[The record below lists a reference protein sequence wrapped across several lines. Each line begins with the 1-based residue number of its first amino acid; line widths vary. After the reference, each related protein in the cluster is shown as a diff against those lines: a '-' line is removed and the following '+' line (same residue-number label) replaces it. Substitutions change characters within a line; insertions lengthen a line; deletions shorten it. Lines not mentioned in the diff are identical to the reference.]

1 MFEYNLDHK
10 DLDTDKLDV
19 EALNLVPE
27 EFAVKNKV
35 LPIKVIDDTLHIAMR
50 CNEDAELLARLKLIT
65 NMKLYIIKIAE
76 DKLVEMIPRAYG
88 YLKFNKAV
96 SRLKKDTEGE
106 EKKNTPKI
114 MGKDDESA
122 PAVVILDYII
132 NNAIIVRASDIHLE
146 PQEGNLMVRYR
157 VDGSLMEF
165 LNLPVEVYS
174 AVSTRLKVLCSMDI
188 SEKRIPQDGKY
199 HYFYGERELDLRISS
214 IPVLFG
220 EKFVIRILDKTIDYC
235 NIESIYED
243 LDQSKLIK
251 RLLMHNSGIIL
262 VTGPTGSGKSTT
274 LYAMLKE
281 LNRKSINITSIEDP
295 VEYTMKGINQISVN
309 VKAGITFAVGLRSIL
324 RQDPD
329 VIMIGEIRDEETAAI
344 AIRAAITGH
353 LVLSTLHT
361 NDAIGAVNRLVEM
374 GVERYLLADALIA
387 VIAQR
392 LVRRICSHCKESYRP
407 DQIEM
412 SMFADQKVT
421 TLYKGRG
428 CQACNHSGY
437 FSRTVLS
444 EILIIEEDVRRQIL
458 KGEACSKSKG
468 TISGTNLTAQCKAL
482 VLKGLTTT
490 EELIRVSNGK
500 IFS

>member
-1 MFEYNLDHK
+1 VFEYNLDFK
-10 DLDTDKLDV
+10 ALDIDRLDV
-19 EALNLVPE
+19 EALGLVPE
-27 EFAVKNKV
+27 EFALKNKV
-35 LPIKVIDDTLHIAMR
+35 LPIKVVDEVLHIAMR
-50 CNEDAELLARLKLIT
+50 SSEDKELLARLKLIT
-65 NMKLYIIKIAE
+65 NMKLYIINYNE
-76 DKLVEMIPRAYG
+76 DKINELIIAAYG
-88 YLKFNKAV
+88 YLKFNKAIDK
-96 SRLKKDTEGE
+96 LKKDAINED
-106 EKKNTPKI
+106 KKLNTKI
-114 MGKDDESA
+114 LTKDDEDA

-132 NNAIIVRASDIHLE
+132 NNAISRRASDIHLE
-146 PQEGNLMVRYR
+146 PEESSLIIRYR
-157 VDGSLMEF
+157 VDGSLVEF
-165 LNLPVEVYS
+165 LSLPMEAYS
-174 AVSTRLKVLCSMDI
+174 AVATRLKVLCSMDI

-199 HYFYGERELDLRISS
+199 IYFNSERELDLRISS

-220 EKFVIRILDKTIDYC
+220 EKFVIRILDKSIDYC

-243 LDQSKLIK
+243 LEQSKLIRK
-251 RLLMHNSGIIL
+251 LLLHNSGIIL

-281 LNRKSINITSIEDP
+281 LNNKSINITSIEDP

-309 VKAGITFAVGLRSIL
+309 VKAGITFALGLRSIL

-374 GVERYLLADALIA
+374 EVERYLLADALVA

-392 LVRRICSHCKESYRP
+392 LVRKICSECKDSYSP
-407 DQIEM
+407 DEIERGL
-412 SMFADQKVT
+412 FLDKEI
-421 TLYKGRG
+421 TLLHKGRG
-428 CQACNHSGY
+428 CQVCNYSGY
-437 FSRTVLS
+437 FGRMALT
-444 EILIIEEDVRRQIL
+444 EILIIEEDIRRQIL
-458 KGEACSKSKG
+458 KGEACSKKVSDNNG
-468 TISGTNLTAQCKAL
+468 TFLTEKCKAL

>member
-1 MFEYNLDHK
+1 MLECNLNLK
-10 DLDTDKLDV
+10 VLDIDKLDK

-27 EFAVKNKV
+27 DFAIKNKV
-35 LPIKVIDDTLHIAMR
+35 LPIKLVDDALHIAMR
-50 CNEDAELLARLKLIT
+50 DYEDAELLARIRLIT
-65 NMKLYIIKIAE
+65 NMKIYKIKWSE
-76 DKLVEMIPRAYG
+76 DKLLEMIPRAYR
-88 YLKFNKAV
+88 YLKFNQAV
-96 SRLKKDTEGE
+96 GRLRKDAEGE
-106 EKKNTPKI
+106 EKKNSTKK
-114 MGKDDESA
+114 MAKDDDSA

-132 NNAIIVRASDIHLE
+132 NNAITVRASDIHLE
-146 PQEGNLMVRYR
+146 PQEGNLVVRYR
-157 VDGSLMEF
+157 IDGSLMEF

-243 LDQSKLIK
+243 LDQSMLIK

-295 VEYTMKGINQISVN
+295 VEYTMRGINQISVN

-329 VIMIGEIRDEETAAI
+329 VIMIGEIRDEETASI

-392 LVRRICSHCKESYRP
+392 LVRRICGHCKESYSP
-407 DQIEM
+407 DELERG
-412 SMFADQKVT
+412 MFMDRMVT
-421 TLYKGRG
+421 RLYKGKG
-428 CQACNHSGY
+428 CPICNYSGY
-437 FSRTVLS
+437 YGRMVLS
-444 EILIIEEDVRRQIL
+444 EILIIEEDVRRHIL
-458 KGEACSKSKG
+458 KGEAFSKNKES
-468 TISGTNLTAQCKAL
+468 ISGTFLTEQCKTM
-482 VLKGLTTT
+482 VLKGLTTI